1 MFQEMLAMSKGG
13 SGGITIEKGLEVSY
27 PTAYN
32 TFVDTGLKADDGL
45 YFTSFS
51 VNSSYNSL
59 YQLENGN
66 ITPIPTSANSFQ
78 ISILSN
84 GNIGIKHT
92 YNYADWNNAVL
103 YCYKI
108 S

>member
-1 MFQEMLAMSKGG
+1 MASG
-13 SGGITIEKGLEVSY
+13 SGGSVTIEKGLEVSY

-32 TFVDTGLKADDGL
+32 TFVDTGLKADDGF
-45 YFTSFS
+45 YFTSF
-51 VNSSYNSL
+51 NINGNYNSL

-66 ITPIPTSANSFQ
+66 ITPISKSSEAFS

-84 GNIGIKHT
+84 GNIGIKQT
-92 YNYADWNNAVL
+92 YNYSGWNTAVL
-103 YCYKI
+103 YCYRI